1 MLTVRRFATTG
12 ITTTIRMSAR
22 RMATTAPTGSQA
34 VCSWALAPGMV
45 AAGATG
51 AALAT
56 VAALATGAVATVTG
70 GLDTATA
77 VGPDMA
83 RGPVMRVEH
92 MVVERGLDMVAA
104 AHGLPAATV
113 AAERTT
119 VVVVVTSAVVV
130 VVTSAVVVVAVTQWV
145 VAADMVAAVTGK
157 LFA

>member
-56 VAALATGAVATVTG
+56 VAVATVAVATVTG

-83 RGPVMRVEH
+83 RGPVMRVEP

>member
-1 MLTVRRFATTG
+1 
-12 ITTTIRMSAR
+12 
-22 RMATTAPTGSQA
+22 
-34 VCSWALAPGMV
+34 MV

-51 AALAT
+51 AATAT
-56 VAALATGAVATVTG
+56 DAALATVAVATVTG

-83 RGPVMRVEH
+83 RGPVMRVEP
-92 MVVERGLDMVAA
+92 MVVERGLDMVAAAHGPAEATVAA

-119 VVVVVTSAVVV
+119 VVV